1 MAEAAATPRGTSG
14 ALDLKARLALLGALL
29 CLLGLTYAWRFE
41 PRVLLFRDDVRIE
54 VPALRTRVAHLSDL
68 HIRGEMA
75 LHGRLLEEIAGAA
88 PDLIVISGD
97 LIKDV
102 PGPEGFARNAQA
114 VAAFVSEL
122 RRIAPVYAVQG
133 HSEHQGE
140 LVGILDQ
147 AGLEWLSNEGR
158 WIGPGGSVLLLG
170 LNQQVGYDE
179 LGPRHPS
186 PFRPVEVDGARL
198 YGARR
203 GEPYRNFY
211 SHYDPAPTGLAD
223 AGGPLAWS
231 GYEVTCDAWIDDE
244 AAGVGLSL
252 HSRYVLGED
261 RLIEISRDGS
271 RWSLDGGAFGMFAHG
286 SALEGRTSTGVPPE
300 PKRWY
305 RLRVRTDVQPDRLI
319 VRAKVWP
326 VDETEPRDWQAVG
339 EDRSRLRPLAGTVGL
354 WASGGGTV
362 VYRNLRVV
370 DHGGRVLLDEPLI
383 LPPGEKTPR
392 GFRVGARGTR
402 IEMALARSPE
412 APPDTPVVVLSHVPD
427 VVREASRRGF
437 AAVLAGHTHGGQVRL
452 PLFGA
457 LTTRSSL
464 GPHYDLG
471 RFDFAAPNARG
482 TTTLYINPGIGMS
495 VLPVRFW
502 CPPRWAMVELGS

>member
-1 MAEAAATPRGTSG
+1 MKP
-14 ALDLKARLALLGALL
+14 RLALLILL
-29 CLLGLTYAWRFE
+29 VCLMGLTYAWRFE
-41 PRVLLFRDDVRIE
+41 PRVLLFKDAVSIDL
-54 VPALRTRVAHLSDL
+54 PAPRTRVAHLSDL
-68 HIRGEMA
+68 HIRGEMT
-75 LHGRLLEEIAGAA
+75 LHDRVVEEIAQAT

-102 PGPEGFARNAQA
+102 PGPEGFQHNARA
-114 VAAFVSEL
+114 VAAFVGEL

-140 LVGILDQ
+140 LVSLLDE

-158 WIGPGGSVLLLG
+158 LIGPGGSVLLLG
-170 LNQQVGYDE
+170 LNQQVGYDH
-179 LGPRHPS
+179 LGWRYPS
-186 PFRPVEVDGARL
+186 PFQPVQVDGARL
-198 YGARR
+198 FGARR

-211 SHYDPAPTGLAD
+211 SHYDPAPARMAD

-231 GYEVTCDAWIDDE
+231 GYEVTCDAWIDNE
-244 AAGVGLSL
+244 EAGVGLAV

-271 RWSLDGGAFGMFAHG
+271 RWSLDGGAFGMFTHG
-286 SALEGRTSTGVPPE
+286 SAMTGRTSTGVRPQA
-300 PKRWY
+300 KRWY
-305 RLRVRTDVQPDRLI
+305 RLRVRTEVNPDRLI
-319 VRAKVWP
+319 VRSKVWP
-326 VDETEPRDWQAVG
+326 VDEAEPRDWQAVG
-339 EDRSRLRPLAGTVGL
+339 ENRSRLRPVSGTVGL

-370 DHGGRVLLDEPLI
+370 DHGGRILLNEPLI
-383 LPPGEKTPR
+383 LPPGKRTPQ

-402 IEMALARSPE
+402 IEMALARSPRIS
-412 APPDTPVVVLSHVPD
+412 PDTPVVVLSHVPD

-452 PLFGA
+452 PVFGA

-464 GPHYDLG
+464 GAHYDLG

-502 CPPRWAMVELGS
+502 CPPRWGLVELGS

>member
-1 MAEAAATPRGTSG
+1 MAEAESSAGGAPG
-14 ALDLKARLALLGALL
+14 ALDLKLRLALLGVLI
-29 CLLGLTYAWRFE
+29 CLMGLTYAWRFE
-41 PRVLLFRDDVRIE
+41 PRVLLFRDEVSIE
-54 VPALRTRVAHLSDL
+54 LPAFRTRVAHLSDL
-68 HIRGEMA
+68 HIRGEMT
-75 LHGRLLEEIAGAA
+75 LHGRLLEQIASSA
-88 PDLIVISGD
+88 PDLVVISGD
-97 LIKDV
+97 LVKDV
-102 PGPEGFARNAQA
+102 PGPEGFESNARV
-114 VAAFVSEL
+114 VAAFISEL

-140 LVGILDQ
+140 LVSLLDQ

-158 WIGPGGSVLLLG
+158 WIGPGGGILLLG
-170 LNQQVGYDE
+170 LNQQVGYDH
-179 LGPRHPS
+179 LGPRYPS

-211 SHYDPAPTGLAD
+211 SHYDPAPAGLAD

-244 AAGVGLSL
+244 AAGVGLAL

-271 RWSLDGGAFGMFAHG
+271 RWSLDGGAFGMFTHS
-286 SALEGRTSTGVPPE
+286 SALKGRTSTGVRPE
-300 PKRWY
+300 AKRWY
-305 RLRVRTDVQPDRLI
+305 RLRVRTEAAPDRLI
-319 VRAKVWP
+319 VRSKVWP
-326 VDETEPRDWQAVG
+326 VDQQEPRDWQAVG
-339 EDRSRLRPLAGTVGL
+339 EDRSRLRPVAGTVGL

-362 VYRNLRVV
+362 AYRNLRVV
-370 DHGGRVLLDEPLI
+370 DHGGRVLLDEPLSAQ
-383 LPPGEKTPR
+383 PQ

-412 APPDTPVVVLSHVPD
+412 APRDTPVVVLSHVPD

-452 PLFGA
+452 PIFGA
-457 LTTRSSL
+457 LTTRTSL
-464 GPHYDLG
+464 GPHYDRG

-482 TTTLYINPGIGMS
+482 TTTLYINSGIGMS

-502 CPPRWAMVELGS
+502 CPPRWAMVELGG